1 MGLFDKLKKKPN
13 TNEDQLLSI
22 EKTDTIDGVA
32 FDENNNKLVLL
43 LADGMD
49 WNNEYE
55 HLILLQE
62 KINNYIAYIE
72 DKQYLLNYPNA
83 EQVEVQIKFLYKET
97 ANCIKFLEQ
106 VKAVISE
113 ALENTT
119 IVVES
124 GTEE

>member
-55 HLILLQE
+55 HLVLLQE
-62 KINNYIAYIE
+62 KINNYIEYIE